1 MDLEKAL
8 HDLFSQRRCT
18 PSKEEE
24 CKRRNGPSWAQLCRL
39 CGEKQSKPPH
49 PYVCRLLDVTL
60 LMDAGLV
67 FDEDLFEMQTWLEIG
82 VVRRVLQRSA
92 SSLF

>member
-1 MDLEKAL
+1 
-8 HDLFSQRRCT
+8 
-18 PSKEEE
+18 
-24 CKRRNGPSWAQLCRL
+24 
-39 CGEKQSKPPH
+39 
-49 PYVCRLLDVTL
+49 
-60 LMDAGLV
+60 MDAGLV